1 MAKEIG
7 NATLTAS
14 YATIGTAQ
22 IPSNW
27 WQHLAAGRVAVRIK
41 HVKHPSQSGGYP
53 VVRVSTLTRNVA
65 NGTVVCY
72 VPLNNGTF
80 TPSAGV
86 APINAYTPEISV
98 LALTDNDG
106 TKEYPIELS
115 IPPGHEQV
123 RVEAKQAGDTTNFG
137 TLTAELDG
145 GP

>member
-1 MAKEIG
+1 
-7 NATLTAS
+7 
-14 YATIGTAQ
+14 
-22 IPSNW
+22 
-27 WQHLAAGRVAVRIK
+27 VRLK
-41 HVKHPSQSGGYP
+41 HVKHASQSGGYP

-65 NGTVVCY
+65 GDAVVCY
-72 VPLNNGTF
+72 VSLNNETF

-86 APINAYTPEISV
+86 APIDAYAPEISV
-98 LALTDNDG
+98 RALTDNTG
-106 TKEYPIELS
+106 TKEYPIEFS